1 MGRYGKM
8 TKRRI
13 TRTLAALLAALT
25 LLSLAACG
33 DVPVVDVDTDSS
45 TTVQQ
50 TEEQKKNGT
59 AKTDNKQ
66 ADAKTGNTKKDDT
79 KKDDTKKDDTKK
91 DDTKK
96 DDAKK
101 NDIKKDDASKTGDVK
116 KKEEKKA
123 EEEAKKVQE
132 EAKKAEDQKKQEEE
146 KKQENTPATNTEN
159 TTNNTSKSNTCT
171 ISISCNTALNNMDKL
186 RTPAVASAIPSS
198 GTILSTTTVTFTE
211 GESVYDV
218 LQRVCRDNGIQ
229 MESSWTATYNSAYV
243 EGINNLYE
251 FDVGSGS
258 GWMYKVNGW
267 FPNYGCSSYELKNG
281 DNICWVYTCNLGDD
295 VGGGYVT

>member
-1 MGRYGKM
+1 MRRYGKM

-33 DVPVVDVDTDSS
+33 DVTVVDVDTDSN

-50 TEEQKKNGT
+50 TEEQKKNST
-59 AKTDNKQ
+59 AKTDDKQ
-66 ADAKTGNTKKDDT
+66 TDT
-79 KKDDTKKDDTKK
+79 KTDG
-91 DDTKK
+91 TKK

-101 NDIKKDDASKTGDVK
+101 DDTSKAADVKKDDV
-116 KKEEKKA
+116 KKEEEKKAEEEKALQEQKKA
-123 EEEAKKVQE
+123 EEEAKKAQE
-132 EAKKAEDQKKQEEE
+132 EAKKAEEQKKQEEE
-146 KKQENTPATNTEN
+146 KKQENTPASNTEN
-159 TTNNTSKSNTCT
+159 TTNNSSSKSNTCT
-171 ISISCNTALNNMDKL
+171 ISISCSTALNNMDKL

-267 FPNYGCSSYELKNG
+267 FPNYGCSSYELKSG

-295 VGGGYVT
+295 VGGGYMG

>member
-1 MGRYGKM
+1 M

-13 TRTLAALLAALT
+13 TRALAALLAALT

-33 DVPVVDVDTDSS
+33 NVTIVDVDSDSN

-66 ADAKTGNTKKDDT
+66 TDAKS
-79 KKDDTKKDDTKK
+79 
-91 DDTKK
+91 

-101 NDIKKDDASKTGDVK
+101 NDIKKDDASKTADTKKDDVK
-116 KKEEKKA
+116 KEEEKKAEEEKALEEQKKA
-123 EEEAKKVQE
+123 EEEAKKAQE

-146 KKQENTPATNTEN
+146 KKQENTPASNTEN
-159 TTNNTSKSNTCT
+159 TTNSSKSNTCT
-171 ISISCNTALNNMDKL
+171 ISISCSTILNNMDICRENKKSY
-186 RTPAVASAIPSS
+186 VPSN

-229 MESSWTATYNSAYV
+229 MQASWTAAYNCAYV

-251 FDVGSGS
+251 FDVGDGS

-267 FPNYGCSSYELKNG
+267 FPNYGCSSYELKSG
-281 DNICWVYTCNLGDD
+281 DNICWVYTCDLGDD

>member
-1 MGRYGKM
+1 M

-33 DVPVVDVDTDSS
+33 NVPVVDVDTDSN

-66 ADAKTGNTKKDDT
+66 ADAKTGDT
-79 KKDDTKKDDTKK
+79 KKG
-91 DDTKK
+91 DTKK

-132 EAKKAEDQKKQEEE
+132 EAKKAEEQKKQEEE
-146 KKQENTPATNTEN
+146 KKQENTPASNTEN
-159 TTNNTSKSNTCT
+159 TTNSNTSKSNTCT

-229 MESSWTATYNSAYV
+229 MEASWTATYNSAYV

>member
-1 MGRYGKM
+1 MRRYGKM
-8 TKRRI
+8 TKIRI

-33 DVPVVDVDTDSS
+33 DVTVVDVDTDSN

-50 TEEQKKNGT
+50 TEEQKKDST
-59 AKTDNKQ
+59 VKTDNKQ
-66 ADAKTGNTKKDDT
+66 ADAKTG
-79 KKDDTKKDDTKK
+79 DTKK

-101 NDIKKDDASKTGDVK
+101 NDVKKDDASKTDDVK
-116 KKEEKKA
+116 KEEEKKAEEEKALEEQKKA

-146 KKQENTPATNTEN
+146 KKQENTPASNTEN
-159 TTNNTSKSNTCT
+159 TTSSSKSNTCT

-198 GTILSTTTVTFTE
+198 GTILSATTVTFTE

-229 MESSWTATYNSAYV
+229 MEASWTATYNCAYV

-267 FPNYGCSSYELKNG
+267 FPNYGCSSYELKSG

>member
-33 DVPVVDVDTDSS
+33 DVTVVDVDTDSN

-50 TEEQKKNGT
+50 TEEQKKNST
-59 AKTDNKQ
+59 AKTDDKQ
-66 ADAKTGNTKKDDT
+66 TDTKTGG
-79 KKDDTKKDDTKK
+79 
-91 DDTKK
+91 TKK

-101 NDIKKDDASKTGDVK
+101 DDTSKAADVKKDDV
-116 KKEEKKA
+116 KKEEEKKAEEEKALQEQKKA
-123 EEEAKKVQE
+123 EEEAKKAQE
-132 EAKKAEDQKKQEEE
+132 EAKKAEEQKKQEEE
-146 KKQENTPATNTEN
+146 KKQENTPASNTEN
-159 TTNNTSKSNTCT
+159 TTNNSSSSKSNTCT
-171 ISISCNTALNNMDKL
+171 ISISCSTALNNMDKL

-267 FPNYGCSSYELKNG
+267 FPNYGCSSYELKSG

-295 VGGGYVT
+295 VGGGYMG

>member
-1 MGRYGKM
+1 M

-33 DVPVVDVDTDSS
+33 NVPVVDVDTDSN

-66 ADAKTGNTKKDDT
+66 ADAKTGDT
-79 KKDDTKKDDTKK
+79 KKGDTKKDDTKK

-132 EAKKAEDQKKQEEE
+132 EAKKAEEQKKQEEE
-146 KKQENTPATNTEN
+146 KKQENTPASNTEN
-159 TTNNTSKSNTCT
+159 TTNSNTSKSNTCT

-229 MESSWTATYNSAYV
+229 MEASWTATYNSAYV

>member
-33 DVPVVDVDTDSS
+33 DVTVVDVDADSS

-50 TEEQKKNGT
+50 TDDQKKNST
-59 AKTDNKQ
+59 AKADNKQ
-66 ADAKTGNTKKDDT
+66 TDTKTG
-79 KKDDTKKDDTKK
+79 
-91 DDTKK
+91 DTKK

-101 NDIKKDDASKTGDVK
+101 DDTAKAADAKKDDV
-116 KKEEKKA
+116 KEEEEKKAEEEKALEEQKKA

>member
-1 MGRYGKM
+1 MRRYGKM

-33 DVPVVDVDTDSS
+33 DVTVVDVDTDSN

-50 TEEQKKNGT
+50 TEEQKKNST
-59 AKTDNKQ
+59 AKTDDKQ
-66 ADAKTGNTKKDDT
+66 TDTKTGG
-79 KKDDTKKDDTKK
+79 
-91 DDTKK
+91 TKK

-101 NDIKKDDASKTGDVK
+101 DDTSKAADVKKDDV
-116 KKEEKKA
+116 KKEEEKKAEEEKALQEQKKA
-123 EEEAKKVQE
+123 EEEAKKAQE
-132 EAKKAEDQKKQEEE
+132 EAKKAEEQKKQEEE
-146 KKQENTPATNTEN
+146 KKQENTPASNTEN
-159 TTNNTSKSNTCT
+159 TTNNSSKSNTCT
-171 ISISCNTALNNMDKL
+171 ISISCSTALNNMDKL

-267 FPNYGCSSYELKNG
+267 FPNYGCSSYELKSG

-295 VGGGYVT
+295 VGGGYMG